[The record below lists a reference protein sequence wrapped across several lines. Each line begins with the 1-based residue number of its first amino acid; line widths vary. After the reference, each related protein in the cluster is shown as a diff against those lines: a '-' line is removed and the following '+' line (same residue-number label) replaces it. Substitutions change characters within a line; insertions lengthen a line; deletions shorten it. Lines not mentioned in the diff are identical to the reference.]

1 MPDPKEAPLL
11 AAAAAVVADADDTG
25 CDGCAVIS
33 KSVLRRLERQVQRQ
47 GQEGKSTQA
56 LSDVRIGLTDG
67 SFLHFT
73 EAQLTHVPSC
83 DDPHY
88 VVVANKLCAL
98 RLNYRD
104 IDYIC
109 PDWQK
114 RAPETRP

>member
-1 MPDPKEAPLL
+1 MP
-11 AAAAAVVADADDTG
+11 G
-25 CDGCAVIS
+25 I
-33 KSVLRRLERQVQRQ
+33 
-47 GQEGKSTQA
+47 
-56 LSDVRIGLTDG
+56 
-67 SFLHFT
+67 T